1 MSQKFPQVYLARH
14 GETEWS
20 LSGQHTGRTD
30 IPLTAKGEDN
40 ARKLGV
46 RLKGLTFGKV
56 FTSPLVRAKR
66 TSALAGFSTAVDDPD
81 LMEWNYGDYE
91 GVKTADIRKARPD
104 WQLFRDGCPNGESA
118 ADVGARCD
126 RVIGRVSAVSGDVLL
141 FAHGHVLRVLAAR
154 WVGLPAID
162 GRRFILG
169 TAALCVLGYEHNLEE
184 PVVRLWNDTSHVG
197 A

>member
-56 FTSPLVRAKR
+56 FTSPLVRDRK
-66 TSALAGFSTAVDDPD
+66 ST
-81 LMEWNYGDYE
+81 
-91 GVKTADIRKARPD
+91 
-104 WQLFRDGCPNGESA
+104 
-118 ADVGARCD
+118 
-126 RVIGRVSAVSGDVLL
+126 
-141 FAHGHVLRVLAAR
+141 
-154 WVGLPAID
+154 
-162 GRRFILG
+162 
-169 TAALCVLGYEHNLEE
+169 
-184 PVVRLWNDTSHVG
+184 RLNSSH
-197 A
+197 